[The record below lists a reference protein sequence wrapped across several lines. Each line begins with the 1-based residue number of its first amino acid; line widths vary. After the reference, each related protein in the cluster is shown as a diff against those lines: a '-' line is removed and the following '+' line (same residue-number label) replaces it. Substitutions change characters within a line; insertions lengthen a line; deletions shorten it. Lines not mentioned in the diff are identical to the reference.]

1 MPGDLLI
8 DEADAVESR
17 PRTADII
24 RMATILLVDD
34 HAPIRTLL
42 RIALEGEGHEVFE
55 AVNGR
60 HGLAVYGERLPELV
74 VTDIT
79 MPEMNGLEMM
89 LELARHYANVKVIA
103 ISGEPDNLAF
113 AKQLGASAT
122 LQKPLVLEKLFE
134 LVRYHLAH

>member
-1 MPGDLLI
+1 
-8 DEADAVESR
+8 
-17 PRTADII
+17 
-24 RMATILLVDD
+24 MATILLVDD

-60 HGLAVYGERLPELV
+60 QGLAVYAERLPDLV
-74 VTDIT
+74 ITDIT

-89 LELARHYANVKVIA
+89 LELARHYSNVKVIA

-113 AKQLGASAT
+113 AKQLGACAT
-122 LQKPLVLEKLFE
+122 LQKPMTLEKLFE
-134 LVRYHLAH
+134 IVRYHLAH